1 MKNLNDINIESVF
14 IVQALGTIRNDDMS
28 CLLKDRYIALLESN
42 ITNGVFK
49 SIKNFSNELNNI
61 KSIDNLTKNS
71 NDLSNVLLLRKL
83 SQIANGRYNTKSFFE
98 YLCLSSGY
106 IDAMNT
112 IYTNWESV
120 KNLFIKVIISQN
132 LKLIPKIKQELH
144 VIANLEND
152 LCHTIIKEEKNR
164 YANN

>member
-1 MKNLNDINIESVF
+1 
-14 IVQALGTIRNDDMS
+14 
-28 CLLKDRYIALLESN
+28 
-42 ITNGVFK
+42 
-49 SIKNFSNELNNI
+49 
-61 KSIDNLTKNS
+61 
-71 NDLSNVLLLRKL
+71 
-83 SQIANGRYNTKSFFE
+83 
-98 YLCLSSGY
+98 
-106 IDAMNT
+106 MNT